1 MRFIKESEMN
11 VRSGFLL
18 SALLSLVAAVITDAA
33 QRSISWK
40 DALDQEPRWYGGRE
54 AIRIAD
60 NLLLFQRDS
69 GGWPKDIDMAAV
81 LNDDQK
87 ADLAIRKS
95 RVDST
100 IDNGATHTQMVYLA
114 RVFSA
119 AKVARYKESFIKG
132 LDFLL
137 AAQYENGG
145 WPQFYPKP
153 SGYHKHI
160 TFNDDA
166 MIGVMNLLR
175 GISRREPAYA
185 FVDEGR
191 RVRAEK
197 AIERG
202 IECILKCQIVV
213 DNKLTVWCAQ
223 HDEVT
228 FEPAP
233 ARSYEKVSL
242 SGSESVNIVRFLMGI
257 ERPDRRVIE
266 SIKSAVAWFETAKLT
281 GIKQVEIKDASLPK
295 GFDRVIVVEPPI
307 PSAPSTEPLWARF
320 YEIGNNRPI
329 FCGRDGIIKY
339 SLAEIEHERRIGYN
353 WYTSAPAGL
362 LAKDYPTWEKRLAT
376 ESQRRQGDKGTRG
389 QGDKEKGRQGESL
402 R

>member
-11 VRSGFLL
+11 VRSCFLL
-18 SALLSLVAAVITDAA
+18 LALLSLVVSAITDAA

-40 DALDQEPRWYGGRE
+40 DCLDQEPRWYGSRE

-60 NLLLFQRDS
+60 NLILFQRAS

-81 LNDDQK
+81 LNEDQK
-87 ADLAIRKS
+87 ADLAIRKN
-95 RVDST
+95 RIDST
-100 IDNGATHTQMVYLA
+100 IDNGATYTQMAYLA

-119 AKVARYKESFIKG
+119 AKIARYKEAFIKG

-137 AAQYENGG
+137 EAQYENGG

-153 SGYHKHI
+153 TGYHKHI

-166 MIGVMNLLR
+166 MTGVMNILR
-175 GISRREPAYA
+175 GISRREPAFA
-185 FVDEGR
+185 FVDAGR
-191 RVRAEK
+191 RAKAEK

-202 IECILKCQIVV
+202 IECMLKCQIVV
-213 DNKLTVWCAQ
+213 DNRLTVWCAQ

-228 FEPAP
+228 FAPAP

-242 SGSESVNIVRFLMGI
+242 SGSESANIVRFLMGI

-266 SIKSAVAWFETAKLT
+266 SIRAAVAWLETAKLT
-281 GIKQVEIKDASLPK
+281 GIKQIEIKDASLPQ
-295 GFDRVIVVEPPI
+295 GFDRVIVADKST
-307 PSAPSTEPLWARF
+307 PSVGPLWARF
-320 YEIGNNRPI
+320 YEIGSNRPI
-329 FCGRDGIIKY
+329 FSGRDGIIKY

-353 WYTSAPAGL
+353 WYTNAPASL
-362 LAKDYPTWEKRLAT
+362 LAKDYPAWEKRLAA
-376 ESQRRQGDKGTRG
+376 EAPRR
-389 QGDKEKGRQGESL
+389 
-402 R
+402 

>member
-1 MRFIKESEMN
+1 MN
-11 VRSGFLL
+11 VRSCFLL
-18 SALLSLVAAVITDAA
+18 LGLLSLVAPVMIDAA
-33 QRSISWK
+33 QKSISWK
-40 DALDQEPRWYGGRE
+40 DCLDQEPRWYGSKE

-87 ADLAIRKS
+87 ADLAIRKN

-100 IDNGATHTQMVYLA
+100 IDNGATYTQMTYLA

-119 AKVARYKESFIKG
+119 VKIARYKESFIKG
-132 LDFLL
+132 LDFLVE
-137 AAQYENGG
+137 AQYENGG

-160 TFNDDA
+160 TFNDEA
-166 MIGVMNLLR
+166 MIGVMNILR
-175 GISRREPAYA
+175 GIRRREPAYS
-185 FVDEGR
+185 FVDEAR
-191 RVRAEK
+191 RIKAEK

-213 DNKLTVWCAQ
+213 DNRLTAWCAQ

-228 FEPAP
+228 FEPTP

-242 SGSESVNIVRFLMGI
+242 SGSESVNIARFLMGI

-266 SIKSAVAWFETAKLT
+266 SIRSAVAWFETAKLT
-281 GIKQVEIKDASLPK
+281 GIKQIEIKDATLPK
-295 GFDRVIVVEPPI
+295 GFDRVIVTDSPAPVPSTGREPSRSG
-307 PSAPSTEPLWARF
+307 PSARPLWARF
-320 YEIGNNRPI
+320 YEIGSNRPI

-353 WYTSAPAGL
+353 WYTSAAAEL
-362 LAKDYPTWEKRLAT
+362 LAKDYPAWEKRLAT
-376 ESQRRQGDKGTRG
+376 EAQRHRG
-389 QGDKEKGRQGESL
+389 EKGR
-402 R
+402 

>member
-1 MRFIKESEMN
+1 MN
-11 VRSGFLL
+11 VRSCFLL
-18 SALLSLVAAVITDAA
+18 LALLSLVATAITDAA
-33 QRSISWK
+33 QRSIAWK
-40 DALDQEPRWYGGRE
+40 DCLGQEPRWYGSRE

-81 LNDDQK
+81 LHEGQK
-87 ADLAIRKS
+87 ADLAIRKN

-100 IDNGATHTQMVYLA
+100 IDNGATYTQMAYLA

-119 AKVARYKESFIKG
+119 AKIARYREAFIKG

-137 AAQYENGG
+137 AAQYGNGG
-145 WPQFYPKP
+145 WPQFHPKP

-166 MIGVMNLLR
+166 MMGVMKILR
-175 GISRREPAYA
+175 EISRREPAYA

-213 DNKLTVWCAQ
+213 DNRLTVWCAQ

-266 SIKSAVAWFETAKLT
+266 SIKSAVAWFEAAKLT
-281 GIKQVEIKDASLPK
+281 GIKQVEIKDASLPN
-295 GFDRVIVVEPPI
+295 GFDRVIVADSPA
-307 PSAPSTEPLWARF
+307 PSAPSAPSAGPLWARF
-320 YEIGNNRPI
+320 YEIGSNRPI

-353 WYTSAPAGL
+353 WYTSAPANL
-362 LAKDYPTWEKRLAT
+362 LAKDYPAWEKRLAT
-376 ESQRRQGDKGTRG
+376 EAQRQRG
-389 QGDKEKGRQGESL
+389 RQGDKEKGRQGESL

>member
-1 MRFIKESEMN
+1 MN
-11 VRSGFLL
+11 VRSCFLL
-18 SALLSLVAAVITDAA
+18 LAVFHLVAIVMTDAA
-33 QRSISWK
+33 QRSISPVHWK
-40 DALDQEPRWYGGRE
+40 DCLDQQPRWYGSKE

-87 ADLAIRKS
+87 ADLAVRKN
-95 RVDST
+95 RADST

-119 AKVARYKESFIKG
+119 AKIARYKEAFIKG

-166 MIGVMNLLR
+166 MMGVMKILR
-175 GISRREPAYA
+175 EISRREPAYA

-213 DNKLTVWCAQ
+213 DNRLTVWCAQ

-266 SIKSAVAWFETAKLT
+266 SIKSAVAWFEAAKLT
-281 GIKQVEIKDASLPK
+281 GIKQVEIKDASLPN
-295 GFDRVIVVEPPI
+295 GFDRVIVADSPA
-307 PSAPSTEPLWARF
+307 PSAPSAPSAGPLWARF
-320 YEIGNNRPI
+320 YEIGSNRPI

-353 WYTSAPAGL
+353 WYTSAPANL
-362 LAKDYPTWEKRLAT
+362 LAKDYPAWEKRLAT
-376 ESQRRQGDKGTRG
+376 EAQRQRG
-389 QGDKEKGRQGESL
+389 RQGDKEKGRQGESL

>member
-1 MRFIKESEMN
+1 MSEMFI
-11 VRSGFLL
+11 RSCFLL
-18 SALLSLVAAVITDAA
+18 MAVLSFVATANTASR
-33 QRSISWK
+33 QRAISWQ
-40 DALDQEPRWYGGRE
+40 DCLNQEPGWYGSKE
-54 AIRIAD
+54 ALRIAD

-81 LNDDQK
+81 LKEDQMV
-87 ADLAIRKS
+87 DLAERKN

-100 IDNGATHTQMVYLA
+100 IDNGATYSQMIYLA

-119 AKVARYKESFIKG
+119 SKNAHYKEAFTRG

-175 GISRREPAYA
+175 GITRREPAYA
-185 FVDEGR
+185 FVDEAR
-191 RVRAEK
+191 RVKAEK
-197 AIERG
+197 AIARG
-202 IECILKCQIVV
+202 IDCILKSQIVV
-213 DNKLTVWCAQ
+213 NNKLTVWCAQ
-223 HDEVT
+223 HDEVSLA
-228 FEPAP
+228 PAA

-242 SGSESVNIVRFLMGI
+242 SGSESVNILRFLMGI

-266 SIKSAVAWFETAKLT
+266 SIKSAIAWFETAKLS
-281 GIKQVEIKDASLPK
+281 GIRQIEIKDASLPK
-295 GFDRVIVVEPPI
+295 GFDRVIVVTPPI
-307 PSAPSTEPLWARF
+307 PPIPGAPVSGVQSAGILWARF
-320 YEIGNNRPI
+320 YEIVSNRPI
-329 FCGRDGIIKY
+329 FCGRDGVIKY

-353 WYTSAPAGL
+353 WYTSAPASL
-362 LAKDYPTWEKRLAT
+362 LSNDYPAWEKRLGT
-376 ESQRRQGDKGTRG
+376 ENQRQREGK
-389 QGDKEKGRQGESL
+389 
-402 R
+402 

>member
-1 MRFIKESEMN
+1 MRFVKESEMN
-11 VRSGFLL
+11 VRSCFLL
-18 SALLSLVAAVITDAA
+18 SAALCLVATVITGAA
-33 QRSISWK
+33 QRTISWK
-40 DALDQEPRWYGGRE
+40 DCLDQEPRWYGGKE
-54 AIRIAD
+54 AVRIAD

-87 ADLAIRKS
+87 ADLAIRKN
-95 RVDST
+95 RIDST
-100 IDNGATHTQMVYLA
+100 IDNGATYTQMAYLA

-119 AKVARYKESFIKG
+119 SKITRYKEAFIKG

-153 SGYHKHI
+153 SGYHKQI

-166 MIGVMNLLR
+166 MIGVMNILR
-175 GISRREPAYA
+175 EISRRKPAYA
-185 FVDEGR
+185 FVDEAR
-191 RVRAEK
+191 RVEAEK

-202 IECILKCQIVV
+202 IECILKCQIAV
-213 DNKLTVWCAQ
+213 NNRLTAWCAQ

-228 FEPAP
+228 FAP
-233 ARSYEKVSL
+233 GAARSYEKASL

-257 ERPDRRVIE
+257 ERPNRRVIE
-266 SIKSAVAWFETAKLT
+266 SIKSAIAWFETAKLT

-295 GFDRVIVVEPPI
+295 GFDRVIVAEDGP
-307 PSAPSTEPLWARF
+307 AAGAGGPLWARF
-320 YEIGNNRPI
+320 YEIGSNRPI

-339 SLAEIEHERRIGYN
+339 SLAEIEYERRTGYN
-353 WYTSAPAGL
+353 WYTSAPASL
-362 LAKDYPTWEKRLAT
+362 LAQDYPAWEKRLAT
-376 ESQRRQGDKGTRG
+376 EAQRHRG
-389 QGDKEKGRQGESL
+389 EKGR
-402 R
+402 

>member
-1 MRFIKESEMN
+1 MN
-11 VRSGFLL
+11 VRSCFLFL
-18 SALLSLVAAVITDAA
+18 SLLSLAAPVIIDAG
-33 QRSISWK
+33 QRSISWREC
-40 DALDQEPRWYGGRE
+40 LDQDPRWYGSKE

-81 LNDDQK
+81 LNDEQK
-87 ADLAIRKS
+87 ADLAIRKN

-100 IDNGATHTQMVYLA
+100 IDNGATYTQMAYLA

-119 AKVARYKESFIKG
+119 AKIARYKEAFIKG
-132 LDFLL
+132 LDFLVE
-137 AAQYENGG
+137 AQYENGG
-145 WPQFYPKP
+145 WPQFHPKP

-166 MIGVMNLLR
+166 MIGVMNILR
-175 GISRREPAYA
+175 GIRRREPAYS
-185 FVDEGR
+185 FVDEAR
-191 RVRAEK
+191 RIKAEK

-213 DNKLTVWCAQ
+213 DNRLTAWCAQ

-266 SIKSAVAWFETAKLT
+266 SIRSAVAWFETAKLT
-281 GIKQVEIKDASLPK
+281 GIKQIEIKDASLPK
-295 GFDRVIVVEPPI
+295 GFDRVIVTDPP
-307 PSAPSTEPLWARF
+307 APGAKPLWARF
-320 YEIGNNRPI
+320 NEIGSNRPI

-353 WYTSAPAGL
+353 WYTSAPAEL
-362 LAKDYPTWEKRLAT
+362 LAKDYPAWEKRLAT
-376 ESQRRQGDKGTRG
+376 EAKRH
-389 QGDKEKGRQGESL
+389 
-402 R
+402 

>member
-1 MRFIKESEMN
+1 MN
-11 VRSGFLL
+11 VRSCFLL
-18 SALLSLVAAVITDAA
+18 MALLSLVVTAITDAG
-33 QRSISWK
+33 QRAISWK
-40 DALDQEPRWYGGRE
+40 DCLDQEPRWYGSRE

-60 NLLLFQRDS
+60 NLILFQRAS

-81 LNDDQK
+81 LHEDQK

-95 RVDST
+95 RIDST
-100 IDNGATHTQMVYLA
+100 IDNGATYMQMAYLA
-114 RVFSA
+114 RVFAA
-119 AKVARYKESFIKG
+119 AKIARYKEAFIKG

-137 AAQYENGG
+137 EAQYENGG
-145 WPQFYPKP
+145 WPQVYPKP

-166 MIGVMNLLR
+166 MAGVMNILR

-191 RVRAEK
+191 RAKAEK

-213 DNKLTVWCAQ
+213 DNRLTVWCAQ

-228 FEPAP
+228 FAPAP

-257 ERPDRRVIE
+257 DRPDRRVIE
-266 SIKSAVAWFETAKLT
+266 SIRAAVAWLETAKLT
-281 GIKQVEIKDASLPK
+281 GIKQIEIKDASLPN
-295 GFDRVIVVEPPI
+295 GFDRVIVADEPA
-307 PSAPSTEPLWARF
+307 PSAGPLWARF
-320 YEIGNNRPI
+320 YEIGSNRPI

-353 WYTSAPAGL
+353 WYTSAPASL
-362 LAKDYPTWEKRLAT
+362 LAKDYPAWEKRLAT
-376 ESQRRQGDKGTRG
+376 EAQRHRER